1 VQALSAMLGTPLSQP
16 LEFRPSVCLDSGY
29 GRSLMAHVRAGIED
43 FEQSDSLLHH
53 PLALQAFEQFLVLG
67 LLLHHEHNYSAAL
80 ARPTRAIA
88 SRDVKRAIDFI
99 EGNIATPIGVA
110 DIVAAS
116 AVSGRAL
123 FKHFRR
129 FTGLSPMQYVR
140 EARLR
145 CVHDALSSSQ
155 PDEHIGTIAA
165 RWGFSHAGRFA
176 SDYRRRFGE
185 TPLET
190 KRRAQQGPLLRSWP
204 RRR

>member
-1 VQALSAMLGTPLSQP
+1 
-16 LEFRPSVCLDSGY
+16 
-29 GRSLMAHVRAGIED
+29 
-43 FEQSDSLLHH
+43 
-53 PLALQAFEQFLVLG
+53 VLG
-67 LLLHHEHNYSAAL
+67 LLLHHGHNYSAAL
-80 ARPTRAIA
+80 TRPTPAIA

-99 EGNIATPIGVA
+99 ESNVAAPISIS

-145 CVHDALSSSQ
+145 RVHEALSSAQ
-155 PDEHIGTIAA
+155 PDEHIATIAA

-176 SDYRRRFGE
+176 RDYRRRFGE

-190 KRRAQQGPLLRSWP
+190 KRRPRPGSLLRWRP
-204 RRR
+204 R